1 MHAFMRPG
9 LTAVSLAFVAA
20 CGGGGST
27 EPAGPPNFA
36 GNYAGKVRYFDP
48 AHSGYY
54 IDSTNVTATIQQ
66 AEGSVELSGSWTT
79 PTASGGLLG
88 TVNARFEGSV
98 DLAFQQVQPCTGSF
112 EGQGGMSTLNGQFY
126 GISLQYQGTDCG
138 GAYHASADLAR
149 VP

>member
-1 MHAFMRPG
+1 MRAFKRLG
-9 LTAVSLAFVAA
+9 LAAVSLFGLAA

-36 GNYAGKVRYFDP
+36 GNYAGKIRYFDP
-48 AHSGYY
+48 EHAGYY

-66 AEGSVELSGSWTT
+66 AAGSVQLTGSWST

-88 TVNARFEGSV
+88 TVNVRFEGSV
-98 DLAFQQVQPCTGSF
+98 DVALQQVQPCSGSF
-112 EGQGGMSTLNGQFY
+112 EGQGAMSTLNGQFY

-138 GAYHASADLAR
+138 GAYHATADLAR